1 MLNQNYKD
9 AINFLDSPQRYGNHG
24 DLNNISMV
32 LSSLSN
38 PQNSF
43 KSIQVTGTNGKGS
56 TSTFVHNLLIQK
68 NIKVGLFTSPHI
80 IRINER
86 IKVSS
91 KEISDDDLAKYILIV
106 KDKMENLNL
115 DLTYFEILTIVSFL
129 YFKDKKVDIAV
140 IEVGIGAR
148 IDPTN
153 IVSNTI
159 LSIITTIGID
169 HKSRLGSTK
178 EEVAYEKS
186 FIIKNKSKVASFKHE
201 KNVDDIFINKAK
213 EKNSSIIFINRDEI
227 KYQKLVDGFQV
238 FYSDKKYHLKS
249 LSKFQVYNSYLSLIA
264 LKEIGFSFEENEC
277 EKAFNIEIPARMN
290 ILNNK
295 PLIIA
300 DGAHNEDAYKELLN
314 FIESAKYDKI
324 ILCIGTMADKEY
336 SESLKQIIDMSS
348 KVIISR
354 IDYDRAL
361 NMDKIKEIYN
371 IKNYEIKNNLN
382 EAYTRAF
389 ELSNCSTLTVFT
401 GSLYF
406 IGEILKL
413 HQKN

>member
-1 MLNQNYKD
+1 
-9 AINFLDSPQRYGNHG
+9 
-24 DLNNISMV
+24 MV
-32 LSSLSN
+32 LRSFSN

-68 NIKVGLFTSPHI
+68 NLKVGLFTSPHI

-106 KDKMENLNL
+106 KDKMENLNI

-178 EEVAYEKS
+178 EEVAYE
-186 FIIKNKSKVASFKHE
+186 N
-201 KNVDDIFINKAK
+201 
-213 EKNSSIIFINRDEI
+213 
-227 KYQKLVDGFQV
+227 
-238 FYSDKKYHLKS
+238 
-249 LSKFQVYNSYLSLIA
+249 
-264 LKEIGFSFEENEC
+264 
-277 EKAFNIEIPARMN
+277 
-290 ILNNK
+290 
-295 PLIIA
+295 
-300 DGAHNEDAYKELLN
+300 LL
-314 FIESAKYDKI
+314 
-324 ILCIGTMADKEY
+324 
-336 SESLKQIIDMSS
+336 
-348 KVIISR
+348 
-354 IDYDRAL
+354 
-361 NMDKIKEIYN
+361 
-371 IKNYEIKNNLN
+371 
-382 EAYTRAF
+382 
-389 ELSNCSTLTVFT
+389 
-401 GSLYF
+401 
-406 IGEILKL
+406 
-413 HQKN
+413 